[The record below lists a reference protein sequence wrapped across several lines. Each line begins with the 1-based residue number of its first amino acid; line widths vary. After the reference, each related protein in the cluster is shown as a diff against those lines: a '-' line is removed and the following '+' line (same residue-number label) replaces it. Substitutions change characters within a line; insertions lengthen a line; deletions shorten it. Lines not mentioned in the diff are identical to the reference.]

1 MVTDM
6 VKFSNVLQV
15 AEDQGKPQEFIDELR
30 TLIPAILAD
39 KQKRKRQPREP
50 APEGGIS
57 ICAASRKYDIP
68 HPTICRW
75 VKLKYITVIKPTD
88 YETFIDEARMSVL
101 ARAYHSDPRQGSW
114 AVKKLIQ
121 EEESSSSNP

>member
-15 AEDQGKPQEFIDELR
+15 AEDQGKPQEFINELR

-50 APEGGIS
+50 APTGGIC
-57 ICAASRKYDIP
+57 IRAAARKYQLKCQ
-68 HPTICRW
+68 TICRW
-75 VKLKYITVIKPTD
+75 VQAGYIRVIRKD
-88 YETFIDEARMSVL
+88 QYETFIDEARLSEL
-101 ARAYHSDPRQGSW
+101 AKVYHSDPGRGSW
-114 AVKKLIQ
+114 AVKKFI
-121 EEESSSSNP
+121 EEEAGPMPG